1 MANSK
6 LVKDIVASIQ
16 KISNDL
22 GYEHPSQLPKAK
34 FMELSKVSAWQL
46 SSIGGYATLL
56 NTYFPFPAK
65 DLKDIELNKQR
76 KSYLTKLEKKYGNW
90 DAFAEQL
97 MESMVKRLATMKVEP
112 VVLSEKATQTY
123 IKSIAKPTL
132 HDTSPRSVVVA
143 LTDLH
148 FGTNVDKAE
157 LGGKNEFNWKVGA
170 RRFGFIME
178 QLQTYKMELRHLH
191 EEVVFLLGGDLIGG
205 IIHNQEG
212 TDYDLITY
220 QVAGAVSYFIQGFEH
235 VKAFY
240 PKIRVVC
247 QPGNH
252 GRMMHKMS
260 KDRALSQKFDSFEN
274 IIFNSLSWYFKND
287 PKVEIVVPK
296 TPYAE
301 VTVQGHRIYMTH
313 GDGVFITGNPG
324 KSINT
329 DNIDKQVQRVNS
341 EEHNHGRKPFEVFVF
356 GHVHQAA
363 HFQVSSGAHIIING
377 SMIGTDSFA
386 QGVGITSNNPVQ
398 VMWEMNSKFA
408 VGDSRWLFVSAGDNE
423 QRLEKI
429 IKPYNYE
436 LVA

>member
-1 MANSK
+1 MADNK
-6 LVKDIVASIQ
+6 LVKDIVVSIQ
-16 KISNDL
+16 RIAEKL
-22 GYEHPSQLPKAK
+22 GLEPYQLGKAK
-34 FMELSKVSAWQL
+34 FMELSKISDWDLRKV
-46 SSIGGYATLL
+46 GGYATLL
-56 NTYFPFPAK
+56 QTYFPVPDK
-65 DLKDIELNKQR
+65 SLKDIEFNKQR
-76 KSYLTKLEKKYGNW
+76 KSYLSKLEKKYGTWEN
-90 DAFAEQL
+90 FAEQL
-97 MESMVKRLATMKVEP
+97 TDSLVKRLETMKVEP
-112 VVLSEKATQTY
+112 RILNEKATKEY
-123 IKSIAKPTL
+123 IKSVAKSDL
-132 HDTSPRSVVVA
+132 HDTSSRSVVVA

-148 FGTNVDKAE
+148 FGTNVDSAE
-157 LGGKNEFNWKVGA
+157 LGGKNEFNWTVGA

-191 EEVVFLLGGDLIGG
+191 SEIVLLLGGDLIGG

-212 TDYDLITY
+212 PDYDLITF
-220 QVAGAVSYFIQGFEH
+220 QVNGALSYFIQAFEH
-235 VKAFY
+235 LKAYY
-240 PKIRVVC
+240 PKVRVVC

-252 GRMMHKMS
+252 GRMMHKQS
-260 KDRALSQKFDSFEN
+260 KDRALSQKYDSYEN
-274 IIFNSLSWYFKND
+274 IIFYALSKYFSKD

-341 EEHNHGRKPFEVFVF
+341 EEHKSGKKPFEIFVF

-408 VGDSRWLFVSAGDNE
+408 VGDSRWLFVSAGDK
-423 QRLEKI
+423 EKRYEEL

-436 LVA
+436 LA

>member
-1 MANSK
+1 MADSK
-6 LVKDIVASIQ
+6 LLKDIVADIERIAN
-16 KISNDL
+16 KI
-22 GYEHPSQLPKAK
+22 GVEPFQLNKAQFK
-34 FMELSKVSAWQL
+34 EFSKVSEWDL
-46 SSIGGYATLL
+46 KKVGGYQTLL
-56 NTYFPFPAK
+56 TTYFPMTDK
-65 DLKDIELNKQR
+65 NLKDIQLSKQR
-76 KSYLTKLEKKYGNW
+76 KSYVNKLEKQYGTW
-90 DAFAEQL
+90 EAFAEQL
-97 MESMVKRLATMKVEP
+97 TDSLVKRLATMKVEP
-112 VVLSEKATQTY
+112 LILNEKATKDY
-123 IKSIAKPTL
+123 IKSMAKTDL
-132 HDTSPRSVVVA
+132 HDTTPRSVVIA

-148 FGTNVDKAE
+148 FGTNVDKDE

-178 QLQTYKMELRHLH
+178 QLQTYKLELRPLH
-191 EEVVFLLGGDLIGG
+191 EEIVLLLGGDLIGG

-212 TDYDLITY
+212 PDYDLITY
-220 QVAGAVSYFIQGFEH
+220 QVNGALSYFVQAFERL
-235 VKAFY
+235 KGWY
-240 PKIRVVC
+240 PKVRVVC

-252 GRMMHKMS
+252 GRMMHKQS
-260 KDRALSQKFDSFEN
+260 KDRALSQKYDSFEN
-274 IIFNSLSWYFKND
+274 IIFYALSTYFKND

-329 DNIDKQVQRVNS
+329 DNIDKQVQRVNGQES
-341 EEHNHGRKPFEVFVF
+341 NACRKPFEVFVF

-386 QGVGITSNNPVQ
+386 QGVGITGNNPVQ
-398 VMWEMNSKFA
+398 VMWEMNQKFA
-408 VGDSRWLFVSAGDNE
+408 VGDSRWLFVSAGDKE
-423 QRLEKI
+423 ARYEKI

-436 LVA
+436 LA

>member
-1 MANSK
+1 MADSK
-6 LVKDIVASIQ
+6 LVKDIVKQIENISERLQIEPYQLGKAQFLEFS
-16 KISNDL
+16 KISEWDL
-22 GYEHPSQLPKAK
+22 R
-34 FMELSKVSAWQL
+34 KV
-46 SSIGGYATLL
+46 GGYQTLL
-56 NTYFPFPAK
+56 TTYFPVTDK
-65 DLKDIELNKQR
+65 SLKDIQLSKQR
-76 KSYLTKLEKKYGNW
+76 KAYLSKLEKQYGSW
-90 DAFAEQL
+90 EAFAEQL
-97 MESMVKRLATMKVEP
+97 RDSLAAQLRTMKVEP
-112 VVLSEKATQTY
+112 RILNEKATKEY
-123 IKSIAKPTL
+123 IKSVAKSDL
-132 HDTSPRSVVVA
+132 HDTAPRSVVVA

-148 FGTNVDKAE
+148 FGTNVDSAE
-157 LGGKNEFNWKVGA
+157 LGGKNEFNWTIGA

-191 EEVVFLLGGDLIGG
+191 DEVVLLLGGDLIGG

-212 TDYDLITY
+212 PDYDLITF
-220 QVAGAVSYFIQGFEH
+220 QVNGALSYFIQAFEH
-235 VKAFY
+235 LKAFY
-240 PKIRVVC
+240 PKVRVVC

-252 GRMMHKMS
+252 GRMMHKQS
-260 KDRALSQKFDSFEN
+260 KDRALSQKYDSYEN
-274 IIFNSLSWYFKND
+274 IIFYALSKYFSKD

-301 VTVQGHRIYMTH
+301 VTVQGHRIFMSH

-329 DNIDKQVQRVNS
+329 DNIDKQVQRVNA
-341 EEHNHGRKPFEVFVF
+341 EERNKGRKPFEVFVF

-377 SMIGTDSFA
+377 SMIGTDSYA
-386 QGVGITSNNPVQ
+386 QGVGIMSNNPVQ

-423 QRLEKI
+423 KRYEGL

-436 LVA
+436 LA